1 MDQAIRTNPARTVLF
16 DMDGTLGPTLDCLIG
31 GQQRAAASVLGRP
44 VSREEVCRGFGLSE
58 PGAMQI
64 LLGGRAEEG
73 FRRYDAEIERVHAV
87 ECPAPFPGIPRLLSA
102 LRDRG
107 LPLGLISGR
116 CRETLDITLR
126 QFGLAACF
134 SYIGAGDPTH
144 EVKDLRAKEALLQF
158 GLTPADAVYV
168 GDMTSDVRF
177 AKRLGMRAV
186 AVSYASYSGR
196 EALREAGPDAL
207 CDSVDELE
215 HTLLSML

>member
-1 MDQAIRTNPARTVLF
+1 MSPRSNAYMQSNVPRPFPAFLGCSPRCAIAASRSASSP
-16 DMDGTLGPTLDCLIG
+16 
-31 GQQRAAASVLGRP
+31 AAAVKRS
-44 VSREEVCRGFGLSE
+44 
-58 PGAMQI
+58 
-64 LLGGRAEEG
+64 
-73 FRRYDAEIERVHAV
+73 
-87 ECPAPFPGIPRLLSA
+87 
-102 LRDRG
+102 
-107 LPLGLISGR
+107 
-116 CRETLDITLR
+116 T
-126 QFGLAACF
+126 
-134 SYIGAGDPTH
+134 YIGAGDPTH

>member
-1 MDQAIRTNPARTVLF
+1 MQSNVPRPFPAFLGCSPRCAIAASRSASSP
-16 DMDGTLGPTLDCLIG
+16 
-31 GQQRAAASVLGRP
+31 AAAVKRST
-44 VSREEVCRGFGLSE
+44 SRCG
-58 PGAMQI
+58 
-64 LLGGRAEEG
+64 
-73 FRRYDAEIERVHAV
+73 
-87 ECPAPFPGIPRLLSA
+87 
-102 LRDRG
+102 
-107 LPLGLISGR
+107 
-116 CRETLDITLR
+116 